1 MKYVVVIPAHN
12 EAAFLPGLLASLFAQ
27 TVLPAE
33 VVMVN
38 DHSTDETEQIMQAAT
53 KQYPNTHFIHKKSSA
68 KHLPGAKVVDAF
80 NAGLKEVKTPY
91 DVLVKLDADLILPP
105 HYFESVLKAFESP
118 NTGIVGGFCYEQD
131 ARGEWKL
138 NHPMQQDH
146 VRGAFKAYHSACFQ
160 AMGGLRSAM
169 GWDTIDELLAR
180 FYGYEVKTLP
190 ELKVK
195 HLRPV
200 GSNYKEAAGRRQGE
214 AFYRMRYGG
223 LLSFLAALK
232 SGWSKK
238 SLAWSFAVLNGYF
251 QSSLKQL
258 PFLVDEAQGKF
269 IRAYRWKRLGKR

>member
-27 TVLPAE
+27 TVEPNE
-33 VVMVN
+33 VVLVN
-38 DHSTDETEQIMQAAT
+38 DHSTDETQKIMQAAT
-53 KQYPNTHFIHKKSSA
+53 KRYRNTHFIHKESSA

-80 NAGLKEVKTPY
+80 NAGLKAVKSDY
-91 DVLVKLDADLILPP
+91 DILVKLDADLILPP
-105 HYFESVLKAFESP
+105 HYFETVLKAFELP
-118 NTGIVGGFCYEQD
+118 KTGIVGGFCYEQD
-131 ARGEWKL
+131 ATGEWKL

-146 VRGAFKAYHSACFQ
+146 VRGAFKAYHYDCFQ

-180 FYGYEVKTLP
+180 FYGYDVKTLA

-200 GSNYKEAAGRRQGE
+200 GSNYKVAAGRRQGQ

-223 LLSFLAALK
+223 VLSFLAALK

-238 SLAWSFAVLNGYF
+238 SLTWSITVLRGYF
-251 QSSLKQL
+251 ESSFKHL